1 MTSGLPLCGS
11 LTFARR
17 RAEHSRL
24 VSLAMNI
31 VAFRRRVLEIQAEL
45 TALDPTEPGAAEQAT
60 ALGAE
65 VDALAAQQRERTAR
79 VAARA
84 FGQTVTPTGLDTP
97 VDTLTT
103 LVDRVEA
110 ATAPEDP
117 APPEPSSPPAPSSPP
132 ESPGPPD
139 PPGPPEAAEPEE
151 PA

>member
-1 MTSGLPLCGS
+1 MD
-11 LTFARR
+11 
-17 RAEHSRL
+17 
-24 VSLAMNI
+24 I
-31 VAFRRRVLEIQAEL
+31 VTFRRRVLEIQAEL
-45 TALDPTEPGAAEQAT
+45 GALDPTEPGAADRAT

-117 APPEPSSPPAPSSPP
+117 SPPEPSSPPAPSSPP
-132 ESPGPPD
+132 DPHGPPD
-139 PPGPPEAAEPEE
+139 PPEAAEPEE